1 MKPNDTKTETKPLS
15 LLSLILSFMALFV
28 ISALLFAPIN
38 NDERNVLIGL
48 DFIICSVFILQ
59 LCIDLIRSTD
69 RVQFVKSHW
78 IDFLASIPMIEPLRF
93 ARVFHIFRVI
103 LVIRSGEA
111 LLKQLTKNKHETTI
125 ASILLLLVLLI
136 TVGAG
141 MMLWAESG
149 DPDANIHQ
157 IGDAVWWAFVTVST
171 VGYGDHYPV
180 TTMGKVLAGAI
191 IICGVGLFGM
201 TSGLITSLLSSPSS
215 MDERRSKH
223 KEVMLQKLLNQQEII
238 LHKLEKLEDRLDSME
253 PDKKERGR

>member
-1 MKPNDTKTETKPLS
+1 MKANDTKTETKPLS
-15 LLSLILSFMALFV
+15 LLSLFLSFMALFV

-38 NDERNVLIGL
+38 SDERTVLIGL
-48 DFIICSVFILQ
+48 DFIICSLFLLQ
-59 LCIDLIRSTD
+59 LFIDLIRSTD
-69 RVQFVKSHW
+69 RLQFMKTHW
-78 IDFLASIPMIEPLRF
+78 IDFVASVPMIEPLRF

-111 LLKQLTKNKHETTI
+111 LLRQLARNKHETTI
-125 ASILLLLVLLI
+125 ASILLLLILLI
-136 TVGAG
+136 TAGAG
-141 MMLWAESG
+141 LMLWAEG
-149 DPDANIHQ
+149 DDPEANIQH

-180 TTMGKVLAGAI
+180 TGLGKALAGVI

-223 KEVMLQKLLNQQEII
+223 KEVMLQKVLNQQEII
-238 LHKLEKLEDRLDSME
+238 LHKLEKIEKKMDSLDSS
-253 PDKKERGR
+253 K

>member
-1 MKPNDTKTETKPLS
+1 MKANDTKTETKPLS
-15 LLSLILSFMALFV
+15 LLSLFLSFMALFV

-38 NDERNVLIGL
+38 SDERTVLIGL
-48 DFIICSVFILQ
+48 DFIICSLFLLQ
-59 LCIDLIRSTD
+59 LFIDLIRSTD
-69 RVQFVKSHW
+69 RLQFMKTHW
-78 IDFLASIPMIEPLRF
+78 IDFVASVPMIEPLRF

-111 LLKQLTKNKHETTI
+111 LLRQLARNKHETTI
-125 ASILLLLVLLI
+125 ASILLLLILLI
-136 TVGAG
+136 TAGAG
-141 MMLWAESG
+141 LMLWAEG
-149 DPDANIHQ
+149 DDPEANIQH

-180 TTMGKVLAGAI
+180 TGLGKALAGVI

-223 KEVMLQKLLNQQEII
+223 KEVMLQKVLNQQEII
-238 LHKLEKLEDRLDSME
+238 LHKLEKIERKMDSLDSN
-253 PDKKERGR
+253 K

>member
-1 MKPNDTKTETKPLS
+1 
-15 LLSLILSFMALFV
+15 
-28 ISALLFAPIN
+28 
-38 NDERNVLIGL
+38 
-48 DFIICSVFILQ
+48 
-59 LCIDLIRSTD
+59 
-69 RVQFVKSHW
+69 
-78 IDFLASIPMIEPLRF
+78 
-93 ARVFHIFRVI
+93 
-103 LVIRSGEA
+103 
-111 LLKQLTKNKHETTI
+111 
-125 ASILLLLVLLI
+125 
-136 TVGAG
+136 

-238 LHKLEKLEDRLDSME
+238 LHKLEKLEDRLGSME
-253 PDKKERGR
+253 QDKKERGR

>member
-1 MKPNDTKTETKPLS
+1 MKANDTKTETKPLS
-15 LLSLILSFMALFV
+15 LLSLFLSFMALFV

-38 NDERNVLIGL
+38 SDERTVLIGL
-48 DFIICSVFILQ
+48 DFIICSLFLLQ
-59 LCIDLIRSTD
+59 LFIDLIRSTD
-69 RVQFVKSHW
+69 RLQFMKTHW
-78 IDFLASIPMIEPLRF
+78 IDFVASVPMIEPLRF

-111 LLKQLTKNKHETTI
+111 LLRQLARNKHETTI
-125 ASILLLLVLLI
+125 ASILLLLILLI
-136 TVGAG
+136 TAGAG
-141 MMLWAESG
+141 LMLWAEG
-149 DPDANIHQ
+149 DDPEANIQH

-180 TTMGKVLAGAI
+180 TGLGKALAGVI

-223 KEVMLQKLLNQQEII
+223 KEVMLQKVLNQQEII
-238 LHKLEKLEDRLDSME
+238 LHKLEKIERKMDSLDSN
-253 PDKKERGR
+253 R

>member
-1 MKPNDTKTETKPLS
+1 MKANDTKTEVKPLS

-38 NDERNVLIGL
+38 EDERTVLIGL
-48 DFIICSVFILQ
+48 DFIICSLFILQ
-59 LCIDLIRSTD
+59 LVVDLIRSTD
-69 RVQFVKSHW
+69 RVQFMKTHW
-78 IDFLASIPMIEPLRF
+78 IDFLASLPMIEPLRF
-93 ARVFHIFRVI
+93 ARVFHIFRVV
-103 LVIRSGEA
+103 LVIRSGET
-111 LLKQLTKNKHETTI
+111 LLRQLARNKHETTI

-141 MMLWAESG
+141 LIMWAESG
-149 DPDANIHQ
+149 DPDANIQH

-180 TTMGKVLAGAI
+180 TSVGKVLAGMI
-191 IICGVGLFGM
+191 IICGVGMFGM

-223 KEVMLQKLLNQQEII
+223 KEVMLQKVLNQQEVI
-238 LHKLEKLEDRLDSME
+238 LHKLEKMEQKIESLERE
-253 PDKKERGR
+253 KK

>member
-1 MKPNDTKTETKPLS
+1 MKANDTKTETKPLS
-15 LLSLILSFMALFV
+15 LLSLFLSFMALFV

-38 NDERNVLIGL
+38 SDERTVLIGL
-48 DFIICSVFILQ
+48 DFIICSLFLLQ
-59 LCIDLIRSTD
+59 LFIDLIRSTD
-69 RVQFVKSHW
+69 RLQFMKTHW
-78 IDFLASIPMIEPLRF
+78 IDFVASVPMIEPLRF

-111 LLKQLTKNKHETTI
+111 LLRQLARNKHETTI
-125 ASILLLLVLLI
+125 ASILLLLILLI
-136 TVGAG
+136 TAGAG
-141 MMLWAESG
+141 LMLWAEG
-149 DPDANIHQ
+149 DDPDANIQH

-180 TTMGKVLAGAI
+180 TGLGKALAGVI

-223 KEVMLQKLLNQQEII
+223 KEVMLQKVLNQQEII
-238 LHKLEKLEDRLDSME
+238 LHKLEKIEKKMDSLDSN
-253 PDKKERGR
+253 K

>member
-1 MKPNDTKTETKPLS
+1 M
-15 LLSLILSFMALFV
+15 

-38 NDERNVLIGL
+38 SDERTVLIGL
-48 DFIICSVFILQ
+48 DFIICSLFLLQ
-59 LCIDLIRSTD
+59 LFIDLIRSTD
-69 RVQFVKSHW
+69 RLQFMKTHW
-78 IDFLASIPMIEPLRF
+78 IDFVASVPMIEPLRF

-111 LLKQLTKNKHETTI
+111 LLRQLARNKHETTI
-125 ASILLLLVLLI
+125 ASILLLLILLI
-136 TVGAG
+136 TAGAG
-141 MMLWAESG
+141 LMLWAEG
-149 DPDANIHQ
+149 DDPEANIQH

-180 TTMGKVLAGAI
+180 TGLGKALAGVI

-223 KEVMLQKLLNQQEII
+223 KEVMLQKVLNQQEII
-238 LHKLEKLEDRLDSME
+238 LHKLEKIERKMDSLDSN
-253 PDKKERGR
+253 R

>member
-1 MKPNDTKTETKPLS
+1 MKANDTKTETKPLS
-15 LLSLILSFMALFV
+15 LLSLFLSFMALFV

-38 NDERNVLIGL
+38 SDERTVLIGL
-48 DFIICSVFILQ
+48 DFIICSLFLLQ
-59 LCIDLIRSTD
+59 LFIDLIRSTD
-69 RVQFVKSHW
+69 RLQFMKTHW
-78 IDFLASIPMIEPLRF
+78 IDFVASVPMIEPLRF

-111 LLKQLTKNKHETTI
+111 LLRQLARNKHETTI
-125 ASILLLLVLLI
+125 ASILLLLILLI
-136 TVGAG
+136 TAGAG
-141 MMLWAESG
+141 LMLWAEG
-149 DPDANIHQ
+149 DDPEANIQH

-180 TTMGKVLAGAI
+180 TGLGKALAGVI

-223 KEVMLQKLLNQQEII
+223 KEVMLQKVLNQQEII
-238 LHKLEKLEDRLDSME
+238 LHKLEKIEKKMDSLGSN
-253 PDKKERGR
+253 K

>member
-1 MKPNDTKTETKPLS
+1 MKANDTKTETKPLS
-15 LLSLILSFMALFV
+15 LLSLFLSFMALFV

-38 NDERNVLIGL
+38 SDERTVLIGL
-48 DFIICSVFILQ
+48 DFIICSLFLLQ
-59 LCIDLIRSTD
+59 LFIDLIRSTD
-69 RVQFVKSHW
+69 RLQFMKTHW
-78 IDFLASIPMIEPLRF
+78 IDFVASVPMIEPLRF

-111 LLKQLTKNKHETTI
+111 LLRQLARNKHETTI
-125 ASILLLLVLLI
+125 ASILLLLILLI
-136 TVGAG
+136 TAGAG
-141 MMLWAESG
+141 LMLWAEG
-149 DPDANIHQ
+149 DDPEANIQH

-180 TTMGKVLAGAI
+180 TGLGKALAGVI

-223 KEVMLQKLLNQQEII
+223 KEVMLQKVLNQQEII
-238 LHKLEKLEDRLDSME
+238 LHKLEKIEKKMDLLDSN
-253 PDKKERGR
+253 K